1 MIVID
6 RQNSNGLWAFKLVD
20 GNEIKIIQEVKT
32 KKKGEANHIY
42 LIKDTLRGD
51 FYLFGG
57 DINESYKNYI
67 GFNTTMEEVERYKND
82 ISKIYNMDFE
92 FNSKWKDN

>member
-57 DINESYKNYI
+57 DINE
-67 GFNTTMEEVERYKND
+67 RYKND
-82 ISKIYNMDFE
+82 ISKLYNMDFE